1 MCSHPFFF
9 FFKSSSLQFLKQ
21 GPPADLHAV
30 KEGRAGGHGEGI
42 SLLWLTF
49 PLTFPGAP
57 PSVGREPPTTVG
69 PQPGIPRC
77 SRPAQSWLSP
87 GAARGGEGRV
97 NGLLETI
104 QTSPWKHSPPTCTV
118 CVWIHPEPAVSSIL
132 WPWWEVGRHLGE
144 VGMCQDGVT
153 FTMGDHPSSGL
164 SERSGDPGEP
174 RAEKPYSGPGLHG
187 PRMGQAKCGGR
198 PHPLPQTVAWTLS
211 RNPSPC
217 AAPEAK

>member
-1 MCSHPFFF
+1 MLPSFFF